1 MKNVWICLVNY
12 GTVSR
17 YTVVDLL
24 LTLSVVSEEL
34 LPGWQIGLGTMRRG
48 EKSKFLLTPEYGF
61 KELGCRP
68 RVPLSATGLCCYSC
82 SSKLK

>member
-1 MKNVWICLVNY
+1 MKNVWICQVNY
-12 GTVSR
+12 STVSR
-17 YTVVDLL
+17 YTVIDLL

-34 LPGWQIGLGTMRRG
+34 LPGWQIGLSTMRRG